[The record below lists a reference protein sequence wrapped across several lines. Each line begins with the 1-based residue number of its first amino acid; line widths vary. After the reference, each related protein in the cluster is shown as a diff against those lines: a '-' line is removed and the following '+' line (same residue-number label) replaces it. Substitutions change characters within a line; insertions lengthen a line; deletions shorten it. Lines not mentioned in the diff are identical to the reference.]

1 MKFFERLVNIFNIF
15 KHKNDNQEHYYEEER
30 SRFEDFLF
38 FVDENDPAFED
49 VSMAAE
55 LCEGALKVARHR
67 ALLDAKSKEYEVI
80 LDDVECYEKLSKEEG
95 EYLKELI
102 NKFVSL
108 TKERNTLRFQMGD
121 FDPSLDKLM
130 TLEEEAPDAIRQ
142 MEEAEIKERNVKQDL
157 IYLKDEKTRLE
168 AEKDNLDFGN
178 KFLYHFNIAMVII
191 FGLAV
196 MFLVMLH
203 LFKRQVVFVPLTIL
217 CFILIFLVSL
227 VYVFRRRI
235 DFELKLNVKKQIK
248 AVKLINKKTV
258 VYSYYRNFLNYE
270 YRKFNVN
277 SSAGLRVNLKEYD
290 NYKHITSRYDSI
302 RNIMYE
308 TQRLLENFL
317 REKRIKDISASIES
331 FAKTIDI
338 DDKIE
343 YAKNIASRK
352 QKIDEKI
359 TELDEKHERLWN
371 ELIRLNMA
379 DTTQDKVIER
389 MIKSYLEEV
398 SKISTSEN
406 DERLEFEI
414 ENEGLLNDEFQEY
427 SFEEIRQEDKKNI
440 KNNASKGADNSQAA
454 SLDDEELKE
463 LFEK

>member
-1 MKFFERLVNIFNIF
+1 MKFFDKLIDIFNIF
-15 KHKNDNQEHYYEEER
+15 KHRNDNTEHFYEEEH
-30 SRFEDFLF
+30 SRFDDFLF
-38 FVDENDPAFED
+38 FVDEDDPAYED
-49 VSMAAE
+49 VSLASE

-67 ALLDAKSKEYEVI
+67 AILNTKAKEYQVI
-80 LDDVECYEKLSKEEG
+80 LNDVECYEKLSKEEG
-95 EYLKELI
+95 EYLKELV

-130 TLEEEAPDAIRQ
+130 TLEAQAPDAIKQ

-157 IYLKDEKTRLE
+157 IYLKDEKARLE
-168 AEKDNLDFGN
+168 AEKDSLDFGS
-178 KFLYHFNIAMVII
+178 KFLYRFNIAMVII
-191 FGLAV
+191 FGFSI
-196 MFLVMLH
+196 MFLVMLN
-203 LFKRQVVFVPLTIL
+203 LFKHQVVFVPLTIL
-217 CFILIFLVSL
+217 CFILIFLVTL
-227 VYVFRRRI
+227 VYFFRRRI

-248 AVKLINKKTV
+248 AVGLINKKTV
-258 VYSYYRNFLNYE
+258 VYSYYRSFLNYE
-270 YRKFNVN
+270 YKKFNVN
-277 SSAGLRVNLKEYD
+277 SAAGLRVNLKEYG

-317 REKRIKDISASIES
+317 REKHIKDINASIES

-343 YAKNIASRK
+343 YAKNISLKK
-352 QKIDEKI
+352 QKIDDKI
-359 TELDEKHERLWN
+359 TELDDKHERLWN
-371 ELIRLNMA
+371 ELIELNLN
-379 DTTQDKVIER
+379 DKTQDKIIER
-389 MIKSYLEEV
+389 MIKAYLDEA

-414 ENEGLLNDEFQEY
+414 ENEGLLDDEDFEDFEYNKDYSEEAYEENDE
-427 SFEEIRQEDKKNI
+427 EI
-440 KNNASKGADNSQAA
+440 DN
-454 SLDDEELKE
+454 